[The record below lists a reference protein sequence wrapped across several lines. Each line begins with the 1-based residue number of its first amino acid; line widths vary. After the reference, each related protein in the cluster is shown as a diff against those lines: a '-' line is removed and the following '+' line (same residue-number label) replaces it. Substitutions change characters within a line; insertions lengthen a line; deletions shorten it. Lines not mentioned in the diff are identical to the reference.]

1 MEVDMKDSIGPSNWL
16 RSVPAATRDLL
27 AGRTRCSPSGLGR
40 PLTMSDGRT
49 YVPFRHTRKTESAW
63 STTAPPAVLEPRFR
77 LPFFA
82 PRRRRLHALFRVVCI
97 VTTPFF
103 VGLPGFRSKLWMVDP
118 ESGDF
123 AGLYE
128 WDDAPTARAY
138 AEGLSKVLRL
148 LSVRGSVSYELR
160 TGCTVDEYLDR
171 ERPAA

>member
-1 MEVDMKDSIGPSNWL
+1 MKDPIGPSDWL

-27 AGRTRCSPSGLGR
+27 ARRTRCSPSGLGR